1 MHFLWRGPTQSK
13 RLGTNDQ
20 KFWRARLFQTY
31 INIALRNLIKN
42 RLYNAVNI
50 GGLSVGL
57 AACIMI
63 LLFVDHELSY
73 DRWVPQHERIVRAE
87 VITRFEGAPE
97 NDSESIPPVVGPL
110 VAEQLSEIE
119 LSVRLSDT
127 NVALSTGAAAFEQ
140 EVTLTDPAVFQM
152 FGIELIEGNA
162 ATALEDPGS
171 IVLGQAD
178 ALRIFGP
185 GSVVGKTLK
194 VDGQH
199 TMKVTG
205 VMPEWPALSDLTVEA
220 LVPFSSPIIDDQPWL
235 RENWGSF
242 TGVTYFKLAAGVD
255 REQFTVAFND
265 LAVRIAPDWAYKSKI
280 ERGLPPT
287 FSFHFTPVVD
297 AHLKS
302 ENDFGSRG
310 SVEALWAAAIVA
322 ALILAIAVMNVTN
335 LGTMLALK
343 RVREVT
349 IRKALGAKAKHLVAQ
364 ILVEAIVLATIA
376 MLAGLVMVELLLPV
390 FGTMMDRPLSTAP
403 LYQVSVVTFLA
414 FFAVTIG
421 SISGLYP
428 ALVAA
433 RFRPIDHLNG
443 VSPTV
448 GIRFRNFLM
457 IAQFAATI
465 GLLVT
470 CFVVFQQANYA
481 QSRDPGFNSDQL
493 LQISGISRPA
503 VLEKEQSFREQLA
516 RISGVEAVT
525 ASHVAPGH
533 GYNNFDSGSVEG
545 GPAVNIRRISVSE
558 EFFETMNIQAIA
570 GRMFSPD
577 RTGDRIIRNDD
588 GSTAPV
594 IINRTALS
602 QLGLDS
608 PESAVGKVI
617 QMSPGNQRTIVG
629 VSNDLLLGSVRRE
642 VVPSFFWIGP
652 QEFRHVILRVSPV
665 NMAATLAEIDN
676 AWKQQFPDIPIQREF
691 LDEAFAAYYDT
702 ERRRGWLLLGSAVVM
717 IVIATVGLFA
727 LSALTTERRAR
738 EIIIRKVLGART
750 VNIVNLLLWQFS
762 KPILFANIIAWPIAW
777 YVLHGWLEAF
787 VDRIALSPLP
797 FLAAGM
803 LVMLISGATIVG
815 QAVALALSNPARILR
830 YE

>member
-1 MHFLWRGPTQSK
+1 M
-13 RLGTNDQ
+13 
-20 KFWRARLFQTY
+20 FQTY
-31 INIALRNLIKN
+31 ISVAIRNLIKN
-42 RLYNAVNI
+42 RLYNAINV
-50 GGLSVGL
+50 GGLAVGL

-73 DRWVPQHERIVRAE
+73 DQWIPKYEHTVRAE

-97 NDSESIPPVVGPL
+97 GDTENIPQVVGPL
-110 VAEQLSEIE
+110 MAEQLSEIE
-119 LSVRLSDT
+119 LSVRLNDM
-127 NVALSTGAAAFEQ
+127 NVALSTGEAAFEQ
-140 EVTLTDPAVFQM
+140 EVSLTDPAIFEM
-152 FGIELIEGNA
+152 FDIELIEGNP
-162 ATALEDPGS
+162 ATALNDPGS

-185 GSVVGKTLK
+185 GSVVGKTVK
-194 VDGQH
+194 VNGEH

-205 VMPEWPALSDLTVEA
+205 VMPDWPTLSDLTVEA
-220 LVPFSSPIIDDQPWL
+220 LVPYSSPIIDDQPWL

-242 TGVTYFKLAAGVD
+242 SGVTYFRLAEGTD
-255 REQFTVAFND
+255 RAQFTTAFNE
-265 LAVRIAPDWAYKSKI
+265 LALRIAPDWIRGDRA
-280 ERGLPPT
+280 ERGLLPT
-287 FSFHFTPVVD
+287 LTFHFSPAID

-302 ENDFGSRG
+302 KNNFGSRG
-310 SVEALWAAAIVA
+310 SVEALWAAAVVA

-349 IRKALGAKAKHLVAQ
+349 IRKALGAKAKHLIVQ
-364 ILVEAIVLATIA
+364 ILVEAIVLAAIA
-376 MLAGLVMVELLLPV
+376 MLAGLVMMELLLPV

-403 LYQVSVVTFLA
+403 LYQASVAIPLVL
-414 FFAVTIG
+414 FAVVIG

-457 IAQFAATI
+457 VAQFAATI

-470 CFVVFQQANYA
+470 CFVVFQQASYA
-481 QSRDPGFNSDQL
+481 QSRDPGFSSEQL
-493 LQISGISRPA
+493 VQLSGMSRPA

-516 RISGVEAVT
+516 RIPGVEAVA

-533 GYNNFDSGSVEG
+533 GYNNFNSGSVEG
-545 GPAVNIRRISVSE
+545 GPTVNIRRVSVSE
-558 EFFETMNIQAIA
+558 EFFQTMNIQAIA
-570 GRMFSPD
+570 GRVFSPD
-577 RTGDRIIRNDD
+577 RVGDRVIRNDS
-588 GSTAPV
+588 GSTAPI
-594 IINRTALS
+594 IINRTALD

-608 PESAVGKVI
+608 PENAIGKVV
-617 QMSPGNQRTIVG
+617 QLDGRNQRTIVG
-629 VSNDLLLGSVRRE
+629 VTNDLFLGSVRNE
-642 VVPSFFWIGP
+642 VAPSYFWIGP
-652 QEFRHVILRVSPV
+652 QEFRHVILRVSPS

-676 AWKQQFPDIPIQREF
+676 AWRQQFPDIPIQREF
-691 LDEAFAAYYDT
+691 LDEAFASYYDT

-750 VNIVNLLLWQFS
+750 ANIVNLLLWQFS
-762 KPILFANIIAWPIAW
+762 KPVLIANIIAWPAAW
-777 YVLHGWLEAF
+777 FVLHGWLEAF
-787 VDRIALSPLP
+787 ADRIALSPLP
-797 FLAAGM
+797 FLGAGL
-803 LVMLISGATIVG
+803 LVFLIAGATITG
-815 QAVALALSNPARILR
+815 QAIVLALSNPARILR

>member
-1 MHFLWRGPTQSK
+1 M
-13 RLGTNDQ
+13 
-20 KFWRARLFQTY
+20 FQTY
-31 INIALRNLIKN
+31 ISVALRNLIKN
-42 RLYNAVNI
+42 RLYNAINI
-50 GGLSVGL
+50 GGLAVGL

-63 LLFVDHELSY
+63 LLFVEHELSY
-73 DRWVPQHERIVRAE
+73 DQWIPEHDRTVRAE

-110 VAEQLSEIE
+110 MAEQLSEIE
-119 LSVRLSDT
+119 LSVRLSDM
-127 NVALSTGAAAFEQ
+127 NVALSTGVTAFEQ
-140 EVTLTDPAVFQM
+140 EVTLTDPGVFEM
-152 FGIELIEGNA
+152 FGIKLIEGNMD
-162 ATALEDPGS
+162 TALNDPES
-171 IVLGQAD
+171 VVLGQAD
-178 ALRIFGP
+178 ALRIFGS
-185 GSVVGKTLK
+185 GSVVGKTVK
-194 VDGQH
+194 VNGQH

-205 VMPEWPALSDLTVEA
+205 VMPDWPTLSDLTVEA

-235 RENWGSF
+235 RENWGSII
-242 TGVTYFKLAAGVD
+242 GVTYIRLVEGTD
-255 REQFTVAFND
+255 REQFTDAFND
-265 LAVRIAPDWAYKSKI
+265 LAVRIAPDWVYKSKI

-287 FSFHFTPVVD
+287 FSFQFTPIVD

-302 ENDFGSRG
+302 DNGFGSRG

-349 IRKALGAKAKHLVAQ
+349 IRKALGAKSKHLVAQ
-364 ILVEAIVLATIA
+364 ILIEAIVLAAIA

-390 FGTMMDRPLSTAP
+390 FGTMMDRSLSTTP
-403 LYQVSVVTFLA
+403 LYQVSVVALLVL
-414 FFAVTIG
+414 FAIFIG

-433 RFRPIDHLNG
+433 RFRPIDHLSG

-457 IAQFAATI
+457 VAQFAATI

-493 LQISGISRPA
+493 VQLSGISRPA
-503 VLEKEQSFREQLA
+503 VLEKEKSFREQLA
-516 RISGVEAVT
+516 RIPGVEALA

-545 GPAVNIRRISVSE
+545 GPTVNIRRISVSE

-570 GRMFSPD
+570 GRVFSPD
-577 RTGDRIIRNDD
+577 RTGDRLVRADD

-594 IINRTALS
+594 VINRTALD

-617 QMSPGNQRTIVG
+617 QMSRGNLRTIVG
-629 VSNDLLLGSVRRE
+629 VTNDLFLGSVRSE
-642 VVPSFFWIGP
+642 VAPSYFWIDP
-652 QEFRHVILRVSPV
+652 REFRHVILRVSPV
-665 NMAATLAEIDN
+665 NMTSTLAEVDN
-676 AWKQQFPDIPIQREF
+676 AWRQQFPDIPIQREF
-691 LDEAFAAYYDT
+691 LDEAFASYYDT
-702 ERRRGWLLLGSAVVM
+702 ERRRGWLLLSSAIVM

-750 VNIVNLLLWQFS
+750 ANIVNLLLWQFS
-762 KPILFANIIAWPIAW
+762 KPVLIANIIAWPVAW
-777 YVLHGWLEAF
+777 FVLHGWLEAF
-787 VDRIALSPLP
+787 ADRIALSPLP
-797 FLAAGM
+797 FFGAGL
-803 LVMLISGATIVG
+803 LVFLIAGATITG
-815 QAVALALSNPARILR
+815 QAIVLALSNPARILR